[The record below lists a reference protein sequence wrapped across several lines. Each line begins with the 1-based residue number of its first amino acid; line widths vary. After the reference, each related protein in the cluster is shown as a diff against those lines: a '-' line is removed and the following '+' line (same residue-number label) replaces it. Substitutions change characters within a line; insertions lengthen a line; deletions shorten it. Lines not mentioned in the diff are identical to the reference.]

1 MAAATTR
8 IEEFSC
14 YKEAEMRNPSE
25 KKPVENNGSRRADR
39 VPDQGGKRSQ
49 DAEKARKENES
60 KPQPP
65 ESETIK
71 QKH

>member
-1 MAAATTR
+1 
-8 IEEFSC
+8 
-14 YKEAEMRNPSE
+14 MRNPSE